1 MRVRH
6 PDGQVFTF
14 DAGALCLEFV
24 FTGGEGARARFETF
38 HSPADIARWT
48 AGSRL
53 DPAGHGVDPAA
64 IEISPAEFDVLWQL
78 REALWTLALTTVT
91 ARPPTADAIETG
103 RRADTVADAIGTGRP
118 ADADAIGTGRPAD
131 VDAGRPTAPRPLDV
145 DAVAVVNELAAG
157 AGPVLRLA
165 GGRAVWRQP
174 VTGAQLAAEIARDAV
189 LTFAEPTV
197 GRIRKCGADNCYLI
211 YLDTSRPGRR
221 RWCSMQRC
229 GNRHKIH
236 EFRHRHATPE
246 ESP

>member
-1 MRVRH
+1 MRH

-103 RRADTVADAIGTGRP
+103 RRADTV
-118 ADADAIGTGRPAD
+118 ADAIGTGRPAD